1 MLKLLERP
9 FPDKSCIQRVKQ
21 LVSERFHLSETN
33 IVPISE
39 LRCLEKGSQPIETV
53 VTARLSRWFLTKLVH
68 CKPYPTG
75 SVNNALLLK
84 PQR

>member
-1 MLKLLERP
+1 MLKLLKRP

-21 LVSERFHLSETN
+21 LVSERFHLSEAN

-53 VTARLSRWFLTKLVH
+53 VTARYH
-68 CKPYPTG
+68 DG
-75 SVNNALLLK
+75 SLQNCCIANPIQQVA
-84 PQR
+84 